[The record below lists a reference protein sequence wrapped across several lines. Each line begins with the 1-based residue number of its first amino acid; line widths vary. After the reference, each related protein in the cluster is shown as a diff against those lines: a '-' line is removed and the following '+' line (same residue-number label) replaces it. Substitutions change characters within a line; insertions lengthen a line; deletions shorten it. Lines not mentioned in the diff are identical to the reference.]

1 MKKVLFVATVV
12 KTHIMEFHIPY
23 LKMFKEMGWETA
35 VAARNDYENPAD
47 CVIPYCDTYYNISFE
62 RNPLK
67 PGNLKAYKEL
77 KHIIDEGEYD
87 IIHCHTPVGA
97 MLTRLAAKQARKQGT
112 KVFYTAHGFHFYK
125 GAPAI
130 NWILYYP
137 VEKWLS
143 RYTDVLITINKEDY
157 ERAKTF
163 KAGKVCYVPGVGI
176 DLKKFNVGY
185 VNKEQKRKE
194 IGVSADDFV
203 LLSVGELIPR
213 KNHEV
218 VIRALSVLK
227 QLDKLNHIEYVIC
240 GRGAYET
247 DLKKLAEGL
256 DVADHV
262 HFLGYRNDISE
273 ICNCADLFVFMSHQE
288 GLPVALMEAMACGL
302 PAVCSNIRGNTDL
315 IEDGVTGLLANNTPE
330 EVAESISEMKS
341 DTALRNRVAS
351 AALQKIK
358 QFDLSSVEDEMS
370 KIYGG
375 GVRNLVL
382 QGVYKGQRIRKE
394 LGIPLDAKVVL
405 SVGEV
410 NKNKNHKVGIEA
422 LAKLRD
428 KNTYYVICGRG
439 PLMEAHKELAQ
450 SLGVGDRVVL
460 TGYRTDVADFYKMAD
475 VFLFPSFREGLPVAV
490 MEAMASGLPVV
501 ATRIRGSSDLVQQG
515 DLFEPTDV
523 DGIAKAITS
532 VQLGRV
538 RHEIDAFDIQSV
550 VGSMK
555 EVYGSLVTR

>member
-1 MKKVLFVATVV
+1 MQMKKVLFVATVV

-23 LKMFKEMGWETA
+23 LKMFKEEGWETA

-47 CVIPYCDTYYNISFE
+47 CKIPYCDNYYNIPFE

-67 PGNLKAYKEL
+67 LGNLKAYKEL
-77 KHIIDEGEYD
+77 KRVIDKGEYD

-130 NWILYYP
+130 NWLLYYP

-157 ERAKTF
+157 ERAKSF

-176 DLKKFNVGY
+176 DLKKFNSGY
-185 VNKEQKRKE
+185 VDKNEKREE
-194 IGVSADDFV
+194 IGVHADDFV

-227 QLDKLNHIEYVIC
+227 QRDNLNHIEYVIC
-240 GRGAYET
+240 GRGAYEA

-273 ICNCADLFVFMSHQE
+273 ICNCADLFVFISHQE
-288 GLPVALMEAMACGL
+288 ELPMALMEAMACGL
-302 PAVCSNIRGNTDL
+302 PVVCSNIRGSTDL
-315 IEDGVTGLLANNTPE
+315 IEDGVTGFLANNTPE
-330 EVAESISEMKS
+330 EVAEAISEMKNN
-341 DTALRNRVAS
+341 TALRNRVAS
-351 AALQKIK
+351 AALHKIK

-370 KIYGG
+370 KIY

-394 LGIPLDAKVVL
+394 LGIPLNAKVIL

-410 NKNKNHKVGIEA
+410 NKNKNHKAGIEA

-450 SLGVGDRVVL
+450 SLGVGDRVIL
-460 TGYRTDVADFYKMAD
+460 AGYRTDVADFYKMAD

-490 MEAMASGLPVV
+490 MEAMASGLPVI
-501 ATRIRGSSDLVQQG
+501 ATKIRGSSDLVQQG
-515 DLFEPTDV
+515 ALFDPTDV
-523 DGIAKAITS
+523 DGIAKAIKS

-538 RHEIDAFDIQSV
+538 KHEIDTFDIQSV

-555 EVYGSLVTR
+555 EIYDIKH

>member
-47 CVIPYCDTYYNISFE
+47 CVIPYCDTYYNIPFE

-97 MLTRLAAKQARKQGT
+97 MLTRLAAKQARKKGT

-176 DLKKFNVGY
+176 DLKKFNAGY

-227 QLDKLNHIEYVIC
+227 QRDKLNHIEYVIC
-240 GRGAYET
+240 GRGSYEA
-247 DLKKLAEGL
+247 DLRKLAEGL

-330 EVAESISEMKS
+330 EVAQSISKMKS

-375 GVRNLVL
+375 VRNLVL

-394 LGIPLDAKVVL
+394 LGIPLNAKVIL

-450 SLGVGDRVVL
+450 SLGVGDRVIL

-523 DGIAKAITS
+523 DGIAKAIETLQQS
-532 VQLGRV
+532 NVK
-538 RHEIDAFDIQSV
+538 HETAVFDIHKV
-550 VGSMK
+550 MESMK
-555 EVYGSLVTR
+555 TIYGV

>member
-47 CVIPYCDTYYNISFE
+47 CVIPYCDIYYNIPFE

-176 DLKKFNVGY
+176 DLKKFNAGY

-194 IGVSADDFV
+194 IGVSADDFA
-203 LLSVGELIPR
+203 LLSVDELIPR

-247 DLKKLAEGL
+247 DLRKLAEGL

-330 EVAESISEMKS
+330 EVAQSISKMKS
-341 DTALRNRVAS
+341 DTALRNRMAS

-375 GVRNLVL
+375 IGNHLVL

-394 LGIPLDAKVVL
+394 LGIPLNAKVIL

-439 PLMEAHKELAQ
+439 PLMEANKELAQ
-450 SLGVGDRVVL
+450 SLGVGDRVIL

-523 DGIAKAITS
+523 DGIAKAIETLQQS
-532 VQLGRV
+532 NAK
-538 RHEIDAFDIQSV
+538 HETAVFDIHKV
-550 VGSMK
+550 MESMK
-555 EVYGSLVTR
+555 TIYGV

>member
-47 CVIPYCDTYYNISFE
+47 CVIPYCDIYYNIPFE

-77 KHIIDEGEYD
+77 KHIIVEGEYD

-176 DLKKFNVGY
+176 DLKKFNAGY

-227 QLDKLNHIEYVIC
+227 RLDKLNHIEYVIC
-240 GRGAYET
+240 GRGAYEA
-247 DLKKLAEGL
+247 DLRKLAEEL

-330 EVAESISEMKS
+330 EVAQSISKMKS

-375 GVRNLVL
+375 GIRNHLVL

-394 LGIPLDAKVVL
+394 LGIPLNAKVIL

-450 SLGVGDRVVL
+450 SLGVGDRVIL

-523 DGIAKAITS
+523 DGIAKAIETLQQS
-532 VQLGRV
+532 NAK
-538 RHEIDAFDIQSV
+538 HETAVFDIHKV
-550 VGSMK
+550 MESMK
-555 EVYGSLVTR
+555 TIYGV

>member
-23 LKMFKEMGWETA
+23 LKMFKEMGWETV

-47 CVIPYCDTYYNISFE
+47 CVIPYCDTYYNIPFE

-67 PGNLKAYKEL
+67 LGNLKAYTDL
-77 KHIIDEGEYD
+77 KKVIDGGGYD

-97 MLTRLAAKQARKQGT
+97 MLTRLAAKQARKNGT

-125 GAPAI
+125 GAPVI
-130 NWILYYP
+130 NWLLYYP

-163 KAGKVCYVPGVGI
+163 KAGRVCYVPGVGI

-185 VNKEQKRKE
+185 VDKEQKRKE
-194 IGVSADDFV
+194 IGVASDDFV

-218 VIRALSVLK
+218 VIQAMSVLK
-227 QLDKLNHIEYVIC
+227 QNGGLEHIEYVIC
-240 GRGAYET
+240 GQGAYES
-247 DLKKLAEGL
+247 DLKKLAEEL
-256 DVADHV
+256 SVADHI

-315 IEDGVTGLLANNTPE
+315 IDDGVTGLISNNTPE
-330 EVAESISEMKS
+330 ELAGAIDRMRN
-341 DTALRNRVAS
+341 DTNLCDRLAS

-358 QFDLSSVEDEMS
+358 QFDLSSVEDEMT
-370 KIYGG
+370 KIY
-375 GVRNLVL
+375 
-382 QGVYKGQRIRKE
+382 
-394 LGIPLDAKVVL
+394 
-405 SVGEV
+405 VG
-410 NKNKNHKVGIEA
+410 KQS
-422 LAKLRD
+422 
-428 KNTYYVICGRG
+428 CPSGR
-439 PLMEAHKELAQ
+439 L
-450 SLGVGDRVVL
+450 
-460 TGYRTDVADFYKMAD
+460 
-475 VFLFPSFREGLPVAV
+475 
-490 MEAMASGLPVV
+490 
-501 ATRIRGSSDLVQQG
+501 
-515 DLFEPTDV
+515 
-523 DGIAKAITS
+523 
-532 VQLGRV
+532 
-538 RHEIDAFDIQSV
+538 
-550 VGSMK
+550 
-555 EVYGSLVTR
+555 